1 MLYDVIIIGS
11 GCAGYTG
18 AIYTSR
24 GNLKTLVIAGAKPGG
39 QLMLTSDVEN
49 YPGFPEGVLGGD
61 LMDRMRQQAERFGAE
76 IVYEDATEVDFN
88 SSPFK
93 VIADKEYEAKSVI
106 IATGASAKWLDLP
119 SEQRLIGRGVANC
132 AVCDAAFFRDKY
144 VLVVGGGDTAV
155 EEALFLTKFASKVS
169 IVHRRDSLR
178 ASKIMQDRAKKNKKI
193 DFIWNNIVAD
203 IVGKSRVEAVVI
215 EDVNTKKQKKIACD
229 GLFVAIGHEP
239 NTKIFAG
246 QIGLDE
252 KGYIAVKKDVFSNTE
267 GVFVAGDVADYRYKQ
282 AVTAAGSGCKAA
294 LEAEKYI
301 ASLSD

>member
-1 MLYDVIIIGS
+1 MLYDIIIIGS

-76 IVYEDATEVDFN
+76 IAYEDATEVDFN

-106 IATGASAKWLDLP
+106 IATGASAKWLNLP

-215 EDVNTKKQKKIACD
+215 EDVNTKKQKKITCD

-239 NTKIFAG
+239 NTGIFKG
-246 QIGLDE
+246 QLTLDE
-252 KGYIAVKKDVFSNTE
+252 KGYIVVKKDVFSNTE

>member
-76 IVYEDATEVDFN
+76 IAYEDATEVDFN

-106 IATGASAKWLDLP
+106 IATGASAKWLNLP

-246 QIGLDE
+246 QIDLDE
-252 KGYIAVKKDVFSNTE
+252 KGYIVVKKDVFSNTE

>member
-11 GCAGYTG
+11 GCAGYTS

-24 GNLKTLVIAGAKPGG
+24 GNLKTLVMAGTKPGG

-49 YPGFPEGVLGGD
+49 FPGFPEGVLGGD
-61 LMDRMRQQAERFGAE
+61 LMDKIRQQAERFGAE
-76 IVYEDATEVDFN
+76 IVYEDATEVDF
-88 SSPFK
+88 SSKPLK

-106 IATGASAKWLDLP
+106 IATGASAKWLELP

-132 AVCDAAFFRDKY
+132 AVCDASFFRDKY

-193 DFIWNNIVAD
+193 DFIWNNIVAEV
-203 IVGKSRVEAVVI
+203 IGSSKVEAVVI
-215 EDVNTKKQKKIACD
+215 EDVNTKKQKKITCD

-239 NTKIFAG
+239 NTGIFKG
-246 QIGLDE
+246 QITLDE
-252 KGYIAVKKDVFSNTE
+252 KGYIVVKKDVFSNTE

-282 AVTAAGSGCKAA
+282 AVTAAGMGCKAA

-301 ASLSD
+301 ESLND

>member
-11 GCAGYTG
+11 GCAGYTS

-76 IVYEDATEVDFN
+76 IVYEDVTEVEFS

-106 IATGASAKWLDLP
+106 IATGASAKWLNLP

-169 IVHRRDSLR
+169 IVPRRDSLR

-215 EDVNTKKQKKIACD
+215 EDVNTKKQKKITCD

-239 NTKIFAG
+239 NTGIFKG
-246 QIGLDE
+246 QLTLDE
-252 KGYIAVKKDVFSNTE
+252 KGYIVVRKDVFSNME

-282 AVTAAGSGCKAA
+282 AVTAAGMGCKAA

>member
-11 GCAGYTG
+11 GCAGYTA

-24 GNLKTLVIAGAKPGG
+24 GNLKTLVIAGNKPGG

-76 IVYEDATEVDFN
+76 IVYEDAAEADF
-88 SSPFK
+88 SSKPLK
-93 VIADKEYEAKSVI
+93 VIADKAYEAKSVI

-144 VLVVGGGDTAV
+144 VLVAGGGDTAV

-193 DFIWNNIVAD
+193 DFIWNNVVAEV
-203 IVGKSRVEAVVI
+203 IGSSKVEAVVI
-215 EDVNTKKQKKIACD
+215 EDVNTKKQKKIPCD

-239 NTKIFAG
+239 NTKIFQG
-246 QIGLDE
+246 KIELDE
-252 KGYIAVKKDVFSNTE
+252 KGYIVVEKDVFSNTE

-282 AVTAAGSGCKAA
+282 AVTAAGTGCKAA

>member
-106 IATGASAKWLDLP
+106 IATGASARWLDLP

-246 QIGLDE
+246 QIDLDE
-252 KGYIAVKKDVFSNTE
+252 KGYIVVKKDVFSNTE

>member
-76 IVYEDATEVDFN
+76 IAYEDATEVDFN

-106 IATGASAKWLDLP
+106 IATGASAKWLNLP